1 MTDLILTASD
11 GATARIASQGAHVC
25 SWKPADGTE
34 QLFLS
39 KTSGFAPG
47 VAIRGGVP
55 VIFPQF
61 AALGTLP
68 KHGFAR
74 TSEWRLLQSGLLASG
89 EAEAVYELREN
100 IARLTIWPHVFRA
113 TFRVTVGASRLHM
126 ALTIDNTGDTTFQF
140 TSALHTYLAVDD
152 IRQARVLGLQ
162 GLHYRDSVSGAQHCT
177 ETAASLRID
186 GETDRIYGAVP
197 DVLELQQAHQTLR
210 IHASGFADAVIWNPG
225 QNAGK
230 LNDLESG
237 GENRMLCIEA
247 ATILHPVC
255 LTPGTQWCGSQTL
268 EVLPGPAQ
276 DPASTTSAH

>member
-11 GATARIASQGAHVC
+11 GAAVRIASQGAHVC
-25 SWKPADGTE
+25 SWIPAGGTE

-61 AALGTLP
+61 AGLGTLP

-74 TSEWRLLQSGLLASG
+74 TSEWRLLQSGLLADGS
-89 EAEAVYELREN
+89 AEAVYELREN

-113 TFRVTVGASRLHM
+113 TFKVTVGAARLQM
-126 ALTIDNTGDTTFQF
+126 ALAIDNTGDTTFQF

-152 IRQARVLGLQ
+152 LRQARVQGLQ
-162 GLHYRDSVSGAQHCT
+162 GLQYRDSVSGAQHCT
-177 ETAASLRID
+177 EHAALLQIE

-197 DVLELQQAHQTLR
+197 EILELQQPHQTLR
-210 IHASGFADAVIWNPG
+210 IHARGFADAVIWNPG
-225 QNAGK
+225 QSAGK
-230 LNDLESG
+230 LSDLDSG
-237 GENRMLCIEA
+237 GEQRMLCIEA
-247 ATILHPVC
+247 ATILQPVC
-255 LTPGTQWCGSQTL
+255 LTPGAQWSGSQTL
-268 EVLPGPAQ
+268 EVFPT
-276 DPASTTSAH
+276 AS